1 MKTDHNIMFAL
12 IFEKHTFFKIIKVQ
26 CKRCPYQNRCEIND
40 IGIIQRQTQNLVFA
54 ILVNRFGLCLQ
65 SLELAYCIIYGNA

>member
-1 MKTDHNIMFAL
+1 MIG
-12 IFEKHTFFKIIKVQ
+12 
-26 CKRCPYQNRCEIND
+26 CPYQNRCEIND

-54 ILVNRFGLCLQ
+54 ILVNRFLQ